1 MALPIHPTNTAYAF
15 SVPLTDSSGIVI
27 DVATLTWNVLD
38 EDGVVL
44 NAVPF
49 VTNVTAGATAIELTV
64 PADLNETPDGQV
76 RGVRVVMISL
86 DGTSRTTSVSYMIE
100 NNTALV
106 VMTNSFQTYE
116 RVLVTRAELGQTLSA
131 FDAAIKGRQIA
142 ALETAYRKLG
152 RIHYKYALDG
162 NGSNYITWDDE
173 MCNGYS
179 TYRIVRNISGV
190 SAIDFSAL
198 PEQFKSALRRAQIV
212 EANAI
217 LGGDP
222 ITEKRM
228 NGVISETVGE
238 SSMFLSNAKPLTLP
252 VSRAAFAE
260 LNGFVYRRFAIARA

>member
-15 SVPLTDSSGIVI
+15 SVPLTDSSGVVI
-27 DVATLTWNVLD
+27 NVATVTWNVLD

-44 NAVPF
+44 NVVPF
-49 VTNVTAGATAIELTV
+49 VTNVTPGATAIELTV
-64 PADLNETPDGQV
+64 PAELNETPDGQV
-76 RGVRVVMISL
+76 RGVRVVMVSL
-86 DGTSRTTSVSYMIE
+86 DGASLTTSVSYMIE

-116 RVLVTRAELGQTLSA
+116 RVLVTRAELGQTLAA

-162 NGSNYITWDDE
+162 DGSNYISWDDE
-173 MCNGYS
+173 MHSGCS
-179 TYRIVRNISGV
+179 TYRIVRDIAAV
-190 SAIDFSAL
+190 TFADFSAL
-198 PEQFKSALRRAQIV
+198 PERFKSALRRAQIV

-228 NGVISETVGE
+228 SGIVSETVGE
-238 SSMFLSNAKPLTLP
+238 SSMFLSSTKPLTLP
-252 VSRAAFAE
+252 VSRSAFAE